1 MQIILLLVLVLYVQ
15 ETVPQLVQCYSTFD
29 LTDGTCG
36 NILGKVSF
44 DDCCMNPLYGYKD
57 DSNVCKSCRHAS
69 WTSCVMTEKVWEINK
84 LNLVRKNLAA
94 QKMDSGLT
102 GVLGSHAQLLVKKD
116 TKRTRTCTN
125 PPPKCHGSCEGSSDE
140 SEICDTGIVCPTHGG
155 WSAWGNWGACGGTC
169 KVEGGF
175 TPEQQRQRTCTNPY
189 PSVEPRGNDCPG
201 SSTDSQHCTNLP
213 FCPVNGNWGPWL
225 AFSECSVTCGVGQRT
240 QNRNCDNP
248 APKHKGSACSGE
260 NSRTEICVVSKN
272 CPANGHWDEW
282 SQWGECESTNERGI
296 TCKNRLGRKRRTRS
310 CVGRN
315 YGGAPCDGDI
325 ITFEQCYDIEGCK
338 AGPDQQIP
346 QAIWSEWS
354 KWGFCKPDCGENSI
368 QSRTRKCIPD
378 ISKYRERRI
387 EMFTGKPDISCQP
400 LTGTEKAEEN
410 RPCLNLPKC

>member
-1 MQIILLLVLVLYVQ
+1 
-15 ETVPQLVQCYSTFD
+15 
-29 LTDGTCG
+29 
-36 NILGKVSF
+36 
-44 DDCCMNPLYGYKD
+44 
-57 DSNVCKSCRHAS
+57 RHAS
-69 WTSCVMTEKVWEINK
+69 WTSWSSWGACSMVCTEGVRQRTRACYGIGKCNDREGVGNKQTEPCEEEPCCPENGQWSDWSPWEPCSVTCEK
-84 LNLVRKNLAA
+84 GRK
-94 QKMDSGLT
+94 
-102 GVLGSHAQLLVKKD
+102 
-116 TKRTRTCTN
+116 KRTRTCTN
-125 PPPKCHGSCEGSSDE
+125 PPPKCHGSCEGSSDDF
-140 SEICDTGIVCPTHGG
+140 EICDTGIVCPTHGG

-175 TPEQQRQRTCTNPY
+175 TPEQQRQRTCTNPS

-201 SSTDSQHCTNLP
+201 SSTDSQHCTHLP

-225 AFSECSVTCGVGQRT
+225 AFSECSVTCGVGQQT
-240 QNRNCDNP
+240 QNRNCDDP

-260 NSRTEICVVSKN
+260 NSRTKTCLVLKN

-282 SQWGECESTNERGI
+282 SPWGKCESTSEREI
-296 TCKNRLGRKRRTRS
+296 TCKNKIGRKRRTRS

-325 ITFEQCYDIEGCK
+325 ITFEQCYDIEGCT
-338 AGPDQQIP
+338 AGPDKQIP

-368 QSRTRKCIPD
+368 QTRTRKCIPD

-387 EMFTGKPDISCQP
+387 EMFTGTPDISCQP